1 MSSNKKNL
9 GQFMTTNY
17 DYILQNF
24 NIPEDVVNIIE
35 PFSGN
40 CDLIKFINDITKYNI
55 EYYDIEPKLEYII
68 QRDTILNPPDYT
80 NKFILTNPPYL
91 ARNKSNNKELFDKY
105 SQNDLY
111 KCFLFNL
118 ITNQC
123 LGGIVIIP
131 LNFWCSIRKNDIELR
146 KEFLNIYNI
155 LNINIFEETVFDDTS
170 YTICSF
176 QFEIKKQKK
185 DIDIVIKF
193 DNLNINEDYNSI
205 NVIIYPSKKEM
216 KISLNNDNNY
226 LICGE
231 IYKLKQNKKYTINR
245 LTSKNIQDTLST
257 NILVKCID
265 NSMNNKIKLSYVS
278 DDLIYIDETPNLSSR
293 AYATLVITPKINK
306 DEQLKLVNYFNI
318 FLENYREKYHSLFLT
333 NYRESKDIARKRIS
347 FNLVYKIVNHLLN

>member
-9 GQFMTTNY
+9 GQFFTTNY
-17 DYILQNF
+17 EYILQNF
-24 NIPEDVVNIIE
+24 SIPDDILNIIE

-40 CDLIKFINDITKYNI
+40 CDLIKFIKDINKFNI
-55 EYYDIEPKLEYII
+55 EYYDIEPKLNYVI
-68 QRDTILNPPDYT
+68 QRDTILNPPDYS

-91 ARNKSNNKELFDKY
+91 ARNKSKDKILFDKY

-111 KCFLFNL
+111 KCFIFNL

-123 LGGIVIIP
+123 LGGIIIIP

-155 LNINIFEETVFDDTS
+155 LHINIFEETVFDDTS

-176 QFEIKKQKK
+176 QFEKK
-185 DIDIVIKF
+185 
-193 DNLNINEDYNSI
+193 NLFNLDFNKLSIAKTLPIQNSI
-205 NVIIYPSKKEM
+205 NVIIYPIKKKM

-226 LICGE
+226 IIGGE

-265 NSMNNKIKLSYVS
+265 DNITNKIQLSYVN
-278 DDLIYIDETPNLSSR
+278 DDLIYIDETLNLSSR
-293 AYATLVITPKINK
+293 TYATLVITPKINK
-306 DEQLKLVNYFNI
+306 DKQLKLINDFNL
-318 FLENYREKYHSLFLT
+318 FLEDYREKYHSLFLT

-347 FNLVYKIVNHLLN
+347 FDLVYKIVNYLLN

>member
-1 MSSNKKNL
+1 MSLNKKNL
-9 GQFMTTNY
+9 GQFFTTNY
-17 DYILQNF
+17 EYILQNF
-24 NIPEDVVNIIE
+24 NIPSGILNIIE

-40 CDLIKFINDITKYNI
+40 CDLIKFIKDINKFNI
-55 EYYDIEPKLEYII
+55 EYYDIEPKLDYVI
-68 QRDTILNPPDYT
+68 QRDTILNPPDYS

-91 ARNKSNNKELFDKY
+91 ARNKSKDKKIFDKY
-105 SQNDLY
+105 LQNDLY
-111 KCFLFNL
+111 KCFLFDL

-123 LGGIVIIP
+123 LGGIIIIP

-146 KEFLNIYNI
+146 KEFLNIYDI
-155 LNINIFEETVFDDTS
+155 LHINIFEETVFDDTS

-176 QFEIKKQKK
+176 QFEKK
-185 DIDIVIKF
+185 DLLTKTTHIQK
-193 DNLNINEDYNSI
+193 SI

-226 LICGE
+226 IIGGE

-245 LTSKNIQDTLST
+245 LTSKNKQDILST

-265 NSMNNKIKLSYVS
+265 DNITNKIQLSYVN

-293 AYATLVITPKINK
+293 TYATLVITPKINK
-306 DEQLKLVNYFNI
+306 DKQLKLINDFNV
-318 FLENYREKYHSLFLT
+318 FLEDYREKYHSLFLT

-347 FNLVYKIVNHLLN
+347 FDLVYKIVNYLLNC